1 MAQSLWY
8 RRDNPRLVAGNC
20 CGSDPFGNIST
31 IHVLISRYKG
41 TASHPTTRVM
51 FSLLPAFLIVT
62 VLQIYNFPL
71 SKIGTLV
78 KNNSEEMLR
87 VAGIEVGNDT

>member
-1 MAQSLWY
+1 
-8 RRDNPRLVAGNC
+8 
-20 CGSDPFGNIST
+20 
-31 IHVLISRYKG
+31 
-41 TASHPTTRVM
+41 M